1 MTGCAA
7 RVVIGRTQASSRVPD
22 DQTAEVAASLVQ
34 APLLAAHRA
43 LYRLAGGRVLWAPE
57 EQSRLGRD
65 APHDAGR
72 RSGEPRGVIVGYL
85 EDGSTPFVLAMN
97 GWDEGRPAWWRN
109 LEAHPDAV
117 IRLKG
122 QPERQVQAPRVDGE
136 ERDRLWRQWA
146 EVDGGLDAYAAS
158 RSAET
163 PVVVFEARD
172 TGTDQAN

>member
-1 MTGCAA
+1 MGA
-7 RVVIGRTQASSRVPD
+7 
-22 DQTAEVAASLVQ
+22 
-34 APLLAAHRA
+34 
-43 LYRLAGGRVLWAPE
+43 E

-85 EDGSTPFVLAMN
+85 EDGSTPFVLAKN